1 MRRFFAYI
9 RVSTAKQGEQG
20 VSLQEQRGAIER
32 YASRN
37 GIEIIQWFEERETA
51 ATRGRP
57 IFSQMLKLIRQGKA
71 DGLVIHKIDRSARNL
86 RDWAD
91 LGELIRPRSRG
102 PVCQRRRRSE
112 LPGRETLRRYSSG

>member
-51 ATRGRP
+51 VKRGRP
-57 IFSQMLKLIRQGKA
+57 IFSQMLKLIRQGKG
-71 DGLVIHKIDRSARNL
+71 DVLSSTRSI
-86 RDWAD
+86 
-91 LGELIRPRSRG
+91 G
-102 PVCQRRRRSE
+102 V
-112 LPGRETLRRYSSG
+112 RETSETGPTWVNLSTKESRSSLQTKASI